1 MVEVWKNHG
10 EIKVSNFGNWDDVTF
25 ENTWEL
31 KDKTRCF
38 KKWVKVTK
46 KVNGM
51 PHNYFIHR
59 AVATEFVPNPHK
71 YKHVSHK
78 DGNILN
84 NHYTNLFWTKSPGHA
99 YSKTTFLKLI
109 QESETLIM

>member
-1 MVEVWKNHG
+1 MVEVWKDHG
-10 EIKVSNFGNWDDVTF
+10 VIKVSNFGNWDDVTF
-25 ENTWEL
+25 ENTSLGQGE
-31 KDKTRCF
+31 TRYRQ
-38 KKWVKVTK
+38 KWVMVTK
-46 KVNGM
+46 YVNGM
-51 PHNYFIHR
+51 PHKYFIHR
-59 AVATEFVPNPHK
+59 AVATEFVPNPHN